1 MPAKYEGRTIDL
13 EKGVAARIQQL
24 REDAGL
30 SYQDLAEQM
39 KAVGC
44 TIHPSGIQK
53 TEKSGR
59 RITVD
64 ELMGYARAFD
74 VSTAKILGEPAVDVK
89 RRTVEHLYRPRT
101 TFRCK
106 TFSSTEYV
114 EAQDEMPTSA
124 LGNPA
129 LMKAIRDRQDE
140 YMSVPE
146 RKAKREAA
154 DDREDVSTPEKLEA
168 YMERYGHLDV
178 PAIAAARDVLE
189 GADDGEDQ

>member
-74 VSTAKILGEPAVDVK
+74 VSTAKILGEPAVDVSG
-89 RRTVEHLYRPRT
+89 ELW
-101 TFRCK
+101 
-106 TFSSTEYV
+106 STYIGLERLSNVNRSVRQEYV
-114 EAQDEMPTSA
+114 EARDEMRTSA

-129 LMKAIRDRQDE
+129 LVKAIRDRQDK
-140 YMSVPE
+140 YMSVQE
-146 RKAKREAA
+146 RKAKRDAA
-154 DDREDVSTPEKLEA
+154 NDGEDVSTPEKLEA

>member
-74 VSTAKILGEPAVDVK
+74 VSTAKILGEPAVDVSG
-89 RRTVEHLYRPRT
+89 ELW
-101 TFRCK
+101 
-106 TFSSTEYV
+106 STYIGLERLSNVNRSVRQEYV
-114 EAQDEMPTSA
+114 EARDEMRTSA

-129 LMKAIRDRQDE
+129 LVKADPRPAGQVHVSAGAE
-140 YMSVPE
+140 G
-146 RKAKREAA
+146 KAGR
-154 DDREDVSTPEKLEA
+154 S
-168 YMERYGHLDV
+168 
-178 PAIAAARDVLE
+178 
-189 GADDGEDQ
+189 Q